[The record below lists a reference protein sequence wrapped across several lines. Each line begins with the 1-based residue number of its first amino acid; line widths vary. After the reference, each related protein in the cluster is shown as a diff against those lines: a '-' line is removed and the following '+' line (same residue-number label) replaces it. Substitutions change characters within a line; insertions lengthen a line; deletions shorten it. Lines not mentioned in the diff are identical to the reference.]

1 MMKGLLVVG
10 FAFLALSGYADQ
22 LEIAYK
28 PLPASPS
35 FDVRSKEAGF
45 ARHKNGVPIY
55 SAGLPAEP
63 FIIVGVIRLPQS
75 VRENPVKYRRALQEF
90 AVNQGANAL
99 IDLGHPSHS
108 RDWARDFDDA
118 ILLPPGSMAFPEWLR
133 PGWLDDADYLAIRVG
148 K

>member
-1 MMKGLLVVG
+1 MALLAVS
-10 FAFLALSGYADQ
+10 ARADQ
-22 LEIAYK
+22 LEVTYK

-55 SAGLPAEP
+55 SAGLPAQP
-63 FIIVGVIRLPQS
+63 FVIVGVIRLPQS
-75 VRENPVKYRRALQEF
+75 ERENPVKYRRALQEF

-118 ILLPPGSMAFPEWLR
+118 ILLPPGSKSFPEWLR
-133 PGWLDDADYLAIRVG
+133 PGWLDDADYLAIRTE